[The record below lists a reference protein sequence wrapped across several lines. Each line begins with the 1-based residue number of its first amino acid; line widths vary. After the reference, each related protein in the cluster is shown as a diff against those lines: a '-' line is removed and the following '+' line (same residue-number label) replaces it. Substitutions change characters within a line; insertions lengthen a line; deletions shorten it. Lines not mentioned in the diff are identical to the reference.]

1 MESETRREKAMAL
14 HRQGYNCAQSVVLA
28 YEDLLPLDKEALAKL
43 SSSFGGGIGGLREVC
58 GAVSGMA
65 IVLGFLYGNAD
76 PADRAAKGEHNA
88 RIQEL
93 AGKFRERN
101 GEIVCKRLLG
111 LEPVPGKELKKR
123 PCGEYVGDA
132 AEFLEEYISAHS

>member
-1 MESETRREKAMAL
+1 MAL
-14 HRQGYNCAQSVVLA
+14 FREGYNCAQSVVLA
-28 YEDLLPLDKEALAKL
+28 YEDLLPLDRETLAKL
-43 SSSFGGGIGGLREVC
+43 SASFGGGISGMREVC

-65 IVLGFLYGNAD
+65 MVLGFLYGNSD
-76 PADRAAKGEHNA
+76 PSDRVAKGEHYA
-88 RIQEL
+88 RVQEL

-111 LEPVPGKELKKR
+111 LEPVPGRELKKR

-132 AEFLEEYISAHS
+132 AEFLAEYISSHS

>member
-1 MESETRREKAMAL
+1 MEESSRREKAMAL

-28 YEDLLPLDKEALAKL
+28 YEDLLPLDQETLTKL
-43 SSSFGGGIGGLREVC
+43 SSSFGGGIGGMREVC

-65 IVLGFLYGNAD
+65 MVLGFLYGNAD
-76 PADRAAKGEHNA
+76 PVDRAAKGEHNA

-132 AEFLEEYISAHS
+132 AEVLEEYISAHS